1 MPCVRLAF
9 CCLWALPIHVQ
20 SPRSETKVPSKA
32 DIVNAGAS
40 VFGQQ
45 AVLHNHMGEQH
56 TLNPGSPNMG
66 TIAITGSAGYLGSH
80 LVGLL
85 EDSLRAKHIVS
96 IDQRTP
102 TTARQKTRH
111 FQVDLTAH
119 NAEDQLSDILK
130 AENVSTVVH
139 LAFHDSPTHTPDA
152 SHDLES
158 VGTMRILNA
167 SRRTGVT
174 KFVMW
179 SQTSLYGASPK
190 NPCYLDERRPLC
202 ADVSEMF
209 FRDKIQAERDVLEF
223 GQPGRGRVATILRT
237 APLVGPHI
245 SNHFTRYFSQT
256 YIPTVLGFDP
266 LFQFLHEADA
276 IAAFKRALDVDAP
289 GIFNISGDGVLP
301 LGKAIRL
308 LGKRKVPL
316 TRPIAHL
323 LLGAMWVARAG
334 AIPPHF
340 LNYIQY
346 ACISDTERSR
356 KILGF
361 VPLHSSRETIVEFGS
376 AQKLREVHL
385 LSEIPA

>member
-1 MPCVRLAF
+1 MRPPPKE
-9 CCLWALPIHVQ
+9 ALKPTLFTL
-20 SPRSETKVPSKA
+20 R
-32 DIVNAGAS
+32 AS
-40 VFGQQ
+40 VLGQQ
-45 AVLHNHMGEQH
+45 AVLRNHMGEQH
-56 TLNPGSPNMG
+56 TLSPGAPGTG

-85 EDSLRAKHIVS
+85 EDSIRTKHIVS
-96 IDQRTP
+96 LDQRTP

-202 ADVSEMF
+202 ADVNEMF
-209 FRDKIQAERDVLEF
+209 FRDKMQAERDVLEF

-237 APLVGPHI
+237 APMVGPHI
-245 SNHFTRYFSQT
+245 SNYFTRYLNQA
-256 YIPTVLGFDP
+256 YVPTVLGFDP

-289 GIFNISGDGVLP
+289 GVFNIAGDGVLR
-301 LGKAIRL
+301 LSKALRL
-308 LGKRKVPL
+308 LGKRKIPL
-316 TRPIAHL
+316 TRPAAHL
-323 LLGAMWVARAG
+323 LLGGLWVARAG
-334 AIPPHF
+334 AIPPNF

-346 ACISDTERSR
+346 SCIGDTERSR
-356 KILGF
+356 KVLGF
-361 VPLHSSRETIVEFGS
+361 VPLHSSRETIIEFGS